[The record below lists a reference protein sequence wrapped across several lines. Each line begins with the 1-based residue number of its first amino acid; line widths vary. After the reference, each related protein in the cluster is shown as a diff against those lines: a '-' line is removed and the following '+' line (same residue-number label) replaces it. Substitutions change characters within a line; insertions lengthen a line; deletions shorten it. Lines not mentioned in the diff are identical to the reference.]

1 MFRSSDVPLVKK
13 ELTYGR
19 NHDSIP
25 HLPLVQWKEEVV
37 SAYTGPNCGMTQ
49 LDLQSESFSSS
60 SVGGVD
66 DWNTPSEYAYGL
78 SLSLYEEDRKREKI
92 NLINDIPQRQPY
104 IVGDPIADVFAVVVR
119 ENNAILAVADGVSW
133 GKKPRLS
140 ARCAVQSAVTTITE
154 NMHKLKSNPSSTI
167 LSKLLL
173 ESIHNA
179 HHSIMQHHA
188 TLTTLSVAVVCE
200 LKQSKN
206 SSSTEEWG
214 LFVASVGDS
223 PICVYCPHTQQVIE
237 ATIGCHPEDGDRNVH
252 ISGGALGPAIGSLPD
267 LDNLTLA
274 YMPVHPDDIV
284 LLMSDGISDNLSPHY
299 VQSFESNDPRH
310 SQSSNPESNNSTDE
324 SPNSSQK
331 NPSLRHEQ
339 CPDLTIYDSP
349 HCTPKHSRSPDSGV
363 EILMDLDSP
372 NSSPFNSQDSIDG
385 GNGPVIGDTSHIRT
399 MMHVENRVS
408 RPKFERQGSS
418 LEIKTCCENIPVM
431 SSLLRKHH
439 NLMLHHMTAQT
450 VAAYLMNFV
459 VELTNYKRLFR
470 ADCIEQGIDIKRKSK
485 GDPEFAAFVKQMP
498 GKLDHA
504 TIVTYKV
511 GRH

>member
-1 MFRSSDVPLVKK
+1 MKK
-13 ELTYGR
+13 ELSYGPKP
-19 NHDSIP
+19 DSIP
-25 HLPLVQWKEEVV
+25 HLPLAQWKEEVL
-37 SAYTGPNCGMTQ
+37 SAYTGPNSGMTH
-49 LDLQSESFSSS
+49 LDLQSETFSCS

-66 DWNTPSEYAYGL
+66 DWNTPSEFAYGL
-78 SLSLYEEDRKREKI
+78 SLSLYEEDRTRERI

-154 NMHKLKSNPSSTI
+154 NMCKLKSNPSSTA

-173 ESIHNA
+173 ESIDNA
-179 HHSIMQHHA
+179 HHTIMEHHA

-200 LKQSKN
+200 LKQSR
-206 SSSTEEWG
+206 SSSSAEEWG
-214 LFVASVGDS
+214 LFVVSVGDS
-223 PICVYCPHTQQVIE
+223 PICVYCPHTQQVSE
-237 ATIGCHPEDGDRNVH
+237 ATVGCHPEDGVRNFH
-252 ISGGALGPAIGSLPD
+252 NSGGALGPAIGSLAD
-267 LDNLTLA
+267 LDNLTFA

-284 LLMSDGISDNLSPHY
+284 LLMSDGISDNLSPRY
-299 VQSFESNDPRH
+299 VQSFGCSDPRY
-310 SQSSNPESNNSTDE
+310 SQSSNPESSTTDE
-324 SPNSSQK
+324 SPNTSQE

-339 CPDLTIYDSP
+339 CPGLAIYDSP
-349 HCTPKHSRSPDSGV
+349 HGTLKYKRSPDSGM

-372 NSSPFNSQDSIDG
+372 NNGSPFNSQDSI
-385 GNGPVIGDTSHIRT
+385 NGDNSPVICDTSHIGT

-408 RPKFERQGSS
+408 NCTSPEFERQGSH
-418 LEIKTCCENIPVM
+418 LEIKACCENTPVM
-431 SSLLRKHH
+431 TSLLRKHH

-485 GDPEFAAFVKQMP
+485 EDPEFAAFVKQMP

-504 TIVTYKV
+504 TIVAYKV

>member
-1 MFRSSDVPLVKK
+1 MKK

-19 NHDSIP
+19 NPESIP
-25 HLPLVQWKEEVV
+25 HLPLAQWKEEVV
-37 SAYTGPNCGMTQ
+37 SAYTGPNSGITQ
-49 LDLQSESFSSS
+49 LDLQSESFPCS
-60 SVGGVD
+60 SVAGVD
-66 DWNTPSEYAYGL
+66 DWNTPSEFAYGL
-78 SLSLYEEDRKREKI
+78 SLSLYEEDRTRERI

-119 ENNAILAVADGVSW
+119 ENNAIIAVADGVSW

-140 ARCAVQSAVTTITE
+140 ARCAVHSAVTTITE
-154 NMHKLKSNPSSTI
+154 NMYKLKSNPSSTT

-173 ESIHNA
+173 ESIDNA

-200 LKQSKN
+200 LKQSR
-206 SSSTEEWG
+206 SSSSAEEWG

-223 PICVYCPHTQQVIE
+223 PICVYCPHTQEVTE
-237 ATIGCHPEDGDRNVH
+237 ATVGCHSEDGVRNVQ

-274 YMPVHPDDIV
+274 YMPVCPDDIV
-284 LLMSDGISDNLSPHY
+284 LLMSDGISDNLSPRY
-299 VQSFESNDPRH
+299 VQSFGCSDPRH
-310 SQSSNPESNNSTDE
+310 SQSSNPESSSTDE
-324 SPNSSQK
+324 GPNTGQE
-331 NPSLRHEQ
+331 NPCLRHEQ
-339 CPDLTIYDSP
+339 CPGMVIYDSP
-349 HCTPKHSRSPDSGV
+349 HGTLKYNRSPDSGV
-363 EILMDLDSP
+363 ETLMDLDSL
-372 NSSPFNSQDSIDG
+372 NGSPFNSQDSV
-385 GNGPVIGDTSHIRT
+385 NGSNSPVICGASHIRT
-399 MMHVENRVS
+399 TMHVENRVPNCTS
-408 RPKFERQGSS
+408 PEFERQGSR

-431 SSLLRKHH
+431 TSLLRKHH
-439 NLMLHHMTAQT
+439 ILMSHHMTAQT

-485 GDPEFAAFVKQMP
+485 EDPEFATFVKQIK